1 MAFRVRLTPEV
12 ADDAEKLYWR
22 IIEEAPLR
30 GQEWYSGLIA
40 AIDSLNSNPLR
51 CPMAPDRAL
60 REFEVRY
67 LLYGRRPNF
76 YRILFR
82 VLGEQKIVEV
92 LHIRHGAMKQ
102 LGIAARRSAPIF
114 SMSSST
120 R

>member
-22 IIEEAPLR
+22 TIEEAPLR

-67 LLYGRRPNF
+67 LLYGRRSHDRTRTKVGQAGS
-76 YRILFR
+76 YD
-82 VLGEQKIVEV
+82 VEV
-92 LHIRHGAMKQ
+92 
-102 LGIAARRSAPIF
+102 F
-114 SMSSST
+114 SGL
-120 R
+120 